1 MLEFLSDLF
10 LRIRIK
16 KKLKTLSNNSKSKI
30 THFQSMLVLV
40 PIEYQIN
47 EGLFLDLAKVFKIPT
62 KNIKVVV
69 ISIKQL
75 TAIKSFKGQ
84 LFNCSKEFIGFWG
97 KLPKKL
103 DSFLDQEF
111 DLLVNYFENDSLLA
125 SWLSTNCKAKLRV
138 GFYKTD
144 KELNDLILNIKPTET
159 ELFISQSTIYLKAL
173 LK

>member
-30 THFQSMLVLV
+30 THFQSMLVLI
-40 PIEYQIN
+40 PIDYQIN
-47 EGLFLDLAKVFKIPT
+47 ESLFLDLAKVFKIPT
-62 KNIKVVV
+62 KNIKLVV

-75 TAIKSFKGQ
+75 IEIKSFKGQ
-84 LFNCSKEFIGFWG
+84 IFNCSKELTGFWG
-97 KLPKKL
+97 KLPETL
-103 DSFLDQEF
+103 DSFIDQEF
-111 DLLVNYFENDSLLA
+111 DLLINYFENDSLLA
-125 SWLSTNCKAKLRV
+125 SWLSANCKGKLRV